1 MLNKNNKILV
11 VGSVAYDSVET
22 HAGKRVDALG
32 GSASYFALS
41 ASYFARP
48 TIVAVIGDD
57 FEQSHIELMESR
69 NIDLSGLQIEHGDT
83 FRWAGKY
90 DPNNLN
96 YRETIDTQLNV
107 FAEFKP
113 ILDEKHKSTDVF
125 FLANIQPDLQMD
137 VLNQAG
143 EKPKI
148 VAMDSMNL
156 WIENNKE
163 DLLQLIPKVDIVF
176 LDETELRQLTGIKD
190 LIEASKSIIGMGPRV
205 VIIKKGEH
213 GLLMNSIDTDNSFS
227 LFACPAL
234 PVDPVIDPT
243 GAGDSFAGGFMGYL
257 TSVGKGITEISVKDL
272 RKAAVYGTIMGSFT
286 VQGFSIEQLKLVSI
300 EQIEKRYNEFIN
312 LTTVS

>member
-83 FRWAGKY
+83 FRWAGEY

-163 DLLQLIPKVDIVF
+163 DLLQLIHKVDIVF

-257 TSVGKGITEISVKDL
+257 TSVGKGITEISVQDL

>member
-69 NIDLSGLQIEHGDT
+69 NIDLSGLQIEDGAT

-163 DLLQLIPKVDIVF
+163 DLLQLIHKVDIVF

-257 TSVGKGITEISVKDL
+257 TSVGKGITEISVQDL

>member
-69 NIDLSGLQIEHGDT
+69 NIDLSGLQIEDGAT

-163 DLLQLIPKVDIVF
+163 DLLQLIHKVDIVF

-286 VQGFSIEQLKLVSI
+286 VQGFSIEKLKLVSI

>member
-69 NIDLSGLQIEHGDT
+69 NIDLSGLQIEDGAT

-113 ILDEKHKSTDVF
+113 ILDENHKSTDVF

-286 VQGFSIEQLKLVSI
+286 VQGFSIEKLKLVSI

>member
-69 NIDLSGLQIEHGDT
+69 NIDLSGLQIEDGAT

-257 TSVGKGITEISVKDL
+257 TSVGKGITEISVQDL
-272 RKAAVYGTIMGSFT
+272 RKAVVYGTIMGSFT

-300 EQIEKRYNEFIN
+300 EQIEKRFNEFIK

>member
-1 MLNKNNKILV
+1 MSKKNNKILV

-32 GSASYFALS
+32 GSASYFALA
-41 ASYFARP
+41 ASYFSTP
-48 TIVAVIGDD
+48 TVVAVIGKD
-57 FEQSHIELMESR
+57 FEQTHIEFFESR
-69 NIDLSGLQIEHGDT
+69 NVDLSGLQIKSGST
-83 FRWAGKY
+83 FRWVGKY

-113 ILDEKHKSTDVF
+113 ILNEEHKSINVF
-125 FLANIQPDLQMD
+125 FLANIQPDLQME

-143 EKPKI
+143 KKPGI

-156 WIENNKE
+156 WIENNKA
-163 DLLQLIPKVDIVF
+163 DLLKLIPKTDILF
-176 LDETELRQLTGIKD
+176 LDETELRQLTGVKN
-190 LIEASKSIIGMGPRV
+190 LIDASKTIIDLGPRIV
-205 VIIKKGEH
+205 VIKKGEH
-213 GLLMNSIDTDNSFS
+213 GLLMNSINADHSFS

-243 GAGDSFAGGFMGYL
+243 GAGDSFAGGFMGHL
-257 TSVGKGITEISVKDL
+257 ASLGKTISELSVEDL

-286 VQGFSIEQLKLVSI
+286 VQGFSIEQLNLVSI
-300 EQIEKRYNEFIN
+300 KDIEKRYNEFIN
-312 LTTVS
+312 LTTIS

>member
-11 VGSVAYDSVET
+11 VGAVAYDSVET

-69 NIDLSGLQIEHGDT
+69 NIDLSGLQIEDGAT

-148 VAMDSMNL
+148 GAMDSMNL

-286 VQGFSIEQLKLVSI
+286 VQGFSIEKLKLVSI

>member
-69 NIDLSGLQIEHGDT
+69 NIDLSGLQIEDGAT

-113 ILDEKHKSTDVF
+113 ILDENHKSTDVF

-163 DLLQLIPKVDIVF
+163 DLLQLIHKVDIVF

-257 TSVGKGITEISVKDL
+257 TSVGKGITEISVQDL

>member
-69 NIDLSGLQIEHGDT
+69 NIDLSGLQIEDGAT

-156 WIENNKE
+156 WIENNKA
-163 DLLQLIPKVDIVF
+163 DLLQLIHKVDIVF

-257 TSVGKGITEISVKDL
+257 TSVGKGITEISVQDL

>member
-69 NIDLSGLQIEHGDT
+69 NIDLSGLQIEDGAT

-257 TSVGKGITEISVKDL
+257 TSVGKGITEISVQDL